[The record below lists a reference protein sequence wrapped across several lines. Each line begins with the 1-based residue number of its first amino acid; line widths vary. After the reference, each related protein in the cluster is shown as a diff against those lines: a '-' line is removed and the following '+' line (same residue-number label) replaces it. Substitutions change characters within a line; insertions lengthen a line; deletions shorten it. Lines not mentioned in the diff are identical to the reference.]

1 MTKAIGL
8 LSGGLDSTL
17 AVQLMLDQGIEVIA
31 LNFITPFCTC
41 TKKGCEHDA
50 VRVAKEFGIK
60 IKVIAADEDYIKII
74 KDPKHGYGKNMN
86 PCIDCRIFML
96 KKAKEYMEETNAS
109 FIFTGEVLGQRPMSQ
124 MKHTLKL
131 IEKES
136 GLEGLIL
143 RPLSAQ
149 FLESTIP
156 EKEGLVNREKLLSI
170 KGRSRKPQMK
180 LAETFSIKDYPCSAG
195 GCRLTDPQ
203 FAIRIK
209 EAFEH
214 NEFSLNDIIL
224 LKYGRHF
231 RLRSNAKVVV
241 GRNKEENTII
251 RNIAKENDLLFE
263 VMEYGSPTALL
274 RNSKLNSATL
284 DFNVISQPKTF
295 RLLSLQENDMETAA
309 SLCAGYSD
317 GKNEE
322 HLNVR
327 VWSKK
332 TSESKGQDRVIQ
344 CVPMEDRQMKMF
356 MVR

>member
-1 MTKAIGL
+1 MMTKAIGL

-17 AVQLMLDQGIEVIA
+17 SVKLMLDQGIEVTA

-41 TKKGCEHDA
+41 TKNGCKHEA
-50 VRVAKEFGIK
+50 SRVAKEFGIR

-74 KDPKHGYGKNMN
+74 KNPKHGYGKNMN

-96 KKAKEYMEETNAS
+96 KKAKEYMEKIDAS

-124 MKHTLKL
+124 RLNIMKL

-149 FLESTIP
+149 FFEPTIP
-156 EKEGLVNREKLLSI
+156 EKEGLVDRKRLLSI

-180 LAETFSIKDYPCSAG
+180 LAEEFSIKDYSCPAG
-195 GCRLTDPQ
+195 GCRLTDSQ
-203 FAIRIK
+203 FARRIK
-209 EAFEH
+209 ESFEH
-214 NEFSLNDIIL
+214 NEDSLNDIIL

-241 GRNKEENTII
+241 GRNKEENISI
-251 RNIAKENDLLFE
+251 RNLAKENDLLFE

-274 RNSKLNSATL
+274 RNSK
-284 DFNVISQPKTF
+284 
-295 RLLSLQENDMETAA
+295 QENDTKTAS
-309 SLCAGYSD
+309 SLCASYSD
-317 GKNEE
+317 GKNKDY
-322 HLNVR
+322 LDVK
-327 VWSKK
+327 VWNK
-332 TSESKGQDRVIQ
+332 KGQNRVIQ
-344 CVPMEDRQMKMF
+344 CVPMEDKWMKTL
-356 MVR
+356 MVGVTE